1 MPGAAH
7 EPPRT
12 SDHASAR
19 GAADAHSEASGASP
33 SRPFILRPVATA
45 LLMVAIVLAGLVGF
59 KFLPLSA
66 LPQVDYPTIQVQTL
80 YPGASPEVM
89 AQTVTAPLERQFGQ
103 MAGLSR
109 MSSTSAAGVSIV
121 TLQFGLGLALDVAE
135 QQVQAAI
142 NAGGSLLPADL
153 PAPPVYAKVNPADAP
168 VLSLSITSET
178 LPLTEVQNIVN
189 TRLALKIS
197 QVNGVGLVSLSGGQ
211 RPAVR
216 IQADTRA
223 LASYGLG
230 LDALRT
236 AITAANANGAK
247 GSIDGPTRSYSI
259 NANDQLLAASDYQNL
274 IIAWRNGAAVRVSD
288 VARVVESAENTQLGA
303 WASIACDADAAPAA
317 ALQKR
322 IGDEAASATP
332 GEKSACL
339 GTPGRR
345 LVPAIILNVQRQPGA
360 NVIATVDA
368 IKARLPEL
376 QAGLPTQM
384 RVDVLSDRTTG
395 IRASVLHVEIELLL
409 AVFMVVLVI
418 LAFLHDVRAT
428 VIASL
433 AVPISLIGTCGAMY
447 LLGYSLNNLSLMAL
461 TIATGFVVDDAIVM
475 IENIARYIEEGE
487 SPMHAALKGAKQI
500 GFTIISLT
508 VSLIAVLIPLL
519 FMGDV
524 VGRLFREFAVTL
536 AITILISA
544 VVSLTLVPM
553 MSARWLKA
561 KPHRLTSTDRA
572 PSPPVQIP
580 VAELALPGR
589 RRGGPLGGQRTTR
602 SGERGGFSVRVQR
615 FFDGVIVR
623 YDHALGWVLRRQGA
637 TLVVALATLGLTVAL
652 YLLIPKGLFPTQD
665 TGQLQARVETAQS
678 VSYARMAALQ
688 QAAAQAILH
697 DPDVDTLSSFIGVD
711 AANNTMLHTGRMLIN
726 LKKERTGSQSATMER
741 LRQRASAVAGVTL
754 YLQPTQDLTI
764 DAETGPTQ
772 FRVSMEGAD
781 NATVVQWALRLAARM
796 AQSSGLRNVASDAGA
811 QGTAAFIAVDRDSA
825 ARLGLA
831 SSTIDDAL
839 YSAFGQRIVSTIF
852 TETNQYRVILE
863 ALPDAQATPAS
874 LGDLPL
880 KTGSGTTTPLSAV
893 ARITERPAPLQIT
906 HVAQYPATTLGF
918 DTAPGVSLGRAVDEV
933 RQAARDIALPASVSL
948 TFLGAAGAY
957 QASLSSQLW
966 LILAAVVCVYIVLG
980 VLYES
985 YVHPMTILST
995 LPSAGVGALLA
1006 LMLSGSDLGVIGI
1019 IGIILLIGIVKK
1031 NAIMMIDFAI
1041 DAERHEGKPPEEAI
1055 RQAALLRFRPILM
1068 TTLAALFAAVPLM
1081 LGFGEGAELRRP
1093 LGLAIFGG
1101 LIVSQVLTLFTTPV
1115 IYLAFD
1121 RLGRRWGRKAPAE
1134 VAGA

>member
-1 MPGAAH
+1 M
-7 EPPRT
+7 
-12 SDHASAR
+12 
-19 GAADAHSEASGASP
+19 SP
-33 SRPFILRPVATA
+33 STPFIHRPVATA

-103 MAGLSR
+103 MSGLSR
-109 MSSTSAAGVSIV
+109 MSSTSASGVSIV
-121 TLQFGLGLALDVAE
+121 TLQFGLGLAIDVAE

-153 PAPPVYAKVNPADAP
+153 PAPPLYAKVNPADAP
-168 VLSLSITSET
+168 ILSLAITSDT
-178 LPLTEVQNIVN
+178 LPLTEVQNLVN

-223 LASYGLG
+223 LAANGLA

-236 AITAANANGAK
+236 AISAANANAAK
-247 GSIDGPTRSYSI
+247 GSIDGPTRAYAI
-259 NANDQLLAASDYQNL
+259 NSNDQLLAAADYKNL
-274 IIAWRNGAAVRVSD
+274 IVAFKNGAAIRVKD
-288 VARVVESAENTQLGA
+288 VAQVVDSAENIKLGA
-303 WASIACDADAAPAA
+303 WSG
-317 ALQKR
+317 L
-322 IGDEAASATP
+322 T
-332 GEKSACL
+332 
-339 GTPGRR
+339 
-345 LVPAIILNVQRQPGA
+345 PAIILNVQRQPGA

-368 IKARLPEL
+368 IQQRLPEL
-376 QAGLPTQM
+376 QAGLPTALK
-384 RVDVLSDRTTG
+384 VDVLSDRTTG
-395 IRASVLHVEIELLL
+395 IRASVFHVEMELLL
-409 AVFMVVLVI
+409 AIVMVVLVI
-418 LAFLHDVRAT
+418 FAFLGNLRAT

-433 AVPISLIGTCGAMY
+433 SVPISLIGTCGAMY

-475 IENIARYIEEGE
+475 IENISRYIEEGE
-487 SPMHAALKGAKQI
+487 APMAAALKGASQI

-553 MSARWLKA
+553 MSARWLKHA
-561 KPHRLTSTDRA
+561 PAPQPGDQHLAARLH
-572 PSPPVQIP
+572 
-580 VAELALPGR
+580 
-589 RRGGPLGGQRTTR
+589 
-602 SGERGGFSVRVQR
+602 F
-615 FFDGVIVR
+615 FFDRVIAR
-623 YDHALGWVLRRQGA
+623 YDVWLAWVLKRQGL
-637 TLVVALATLGLTVAL
+637 TLIVAVSTMALTVLL
-652 YLLIPKGLFPTQD
+652 YVLIPKGLFPTQD
-665 TGQLQARVETAQS
+665 TGQLQARVEAEQS
-678 VSYARMAALQ
+678 VSYARMASLQ
-688 QAAAQAILH
+688 QAAAEQIVQ
-697 DPDVDTLSSFIGVD
+697 DPDVASLSSFIGVD

-726 LKKERTGSQSATMER
+726 LKKERTGDQQATMAR
-741 LRQRASAVAGVTL
+741 LKQRVSQVAGVTL

-772 FRVSMEGAD
+772 YRASIEGAD
-781 NATVVQWALRLAARM
+781 NAVVIEWAGKLAQRM
-796 AQSSGLRNVASDAGA
+796 AQLASIRNVASSAGSNA
-811 QGTAAFIAVDRDSA
+811 SSAYINVDRDTA
-825 ARLGLA
+825 ARLGVTT
-831 SSTIDDAL
+831 SSIDDAL

-863 ALPDAQATPAS
+863 AQPGQVTTAAS
-874 LGDLPL
+874 LGNLQL
-880 KTGSGTTTPLSAV
+880 KTGAGGTTPLSAL
-893 ARITERPAPLQIT
+893 ASITERPAPLQIT
-906 HVAQYPATTLGF
+906 HVAQFPATTLGF
-918 DTAPGVSLGRAVDEV
+918 DTAPGASLGAAVDDIK
-933 RQAARDIALPASVSL
+933 QAAIDIGLPNSVTL

-957 QASLSSQLW
+957 QASLTSQLW
-966 LILAAVVCVYIVLG
+966 LILAAIVCVYIVLG

-985 YVHPMTILST
+985 YIHPLTILST
-995 LPSAGVGALLA
+995 LPSAGVGALLM
-1006 LMLSGSDLGVIGI
+1006 LMVSGSDLGVIGI

-1041 DAERHEGKPPEEAI
+1041 DAERTQGMPPQQAI
-1055 RQAALLRFRPILM
+1055 HQAALLRFRPILM

-1101 LIVSQVLTLFTTPV
+1101 LVVSQVLTLFTTPV

-1121 RLGRRWGRKAPAE
+1121 RVGRRFGRGE
-1134 VAGA
+1134 V